1 MSGDEEHETDDDIE
15 SNIFGFFEFFL
26 ISGRDEHEPSCVDDE
41 SYSDE
46 HDETIDERKYLSKY
60 TDSSLEF
67 FLSHHTV
74 TDREKSRV
82 FTGIFRFSVDSDDKK
97 TGYAYEEKSDHSVD
111 HDIFSFF
118 EFFLIATTRHDDV
131 KCIYHHEEE
140 TKSCHDEHEVH
151 ERLKYIAPK
160 LPSEATID
168 ILGRLS
174 EVERAPDGCR
184 YLHDDD
190 THRCPYDV
198 SPPFFDIFLISPGE
212 EELEDSDDEK
222 YHRNSDEKVLERK
235 GNTQKCI
242 DHRLIAQARHKK
254 EFTYRSDKCRECI

>member
-1 MSGDEEHETDDDIE
+1 MSGDEEYETDDDIE

-26 ISGRDEHEPSCVDDE
+26 ISGRDEHEPSCVDHE

-97 TGYAYEEKSDHSVD
+97 TWYAYEEKSDHSVD

-118 EFFLIATTRHDDV
+118 EFFLITTTRHDDV
-131 KCIYHHEEE
+131 KCINHHQEEA
-140 TKSCHDEHEVH
+140 KSCHDKHEVY

-168 ILGRLS
+168 ILSLSS
-174 EVERAPDGCR
+174 EVECAPDRCC

-190 THRCPYDV
+190 TDRCPYDV
-198 SPPFFDIFLISPGE
+198 SPPFFDIFLVSPGE
-212 EELEDSDDEK
+212 EELEDADDEK
-222 YHRNSDEKVLERK
+222 YHRDSNEKVLKRK

-242 DHRLIAQARHKK
+242 DHRLI
-254 EFTYRSDKCRECI
+254 T